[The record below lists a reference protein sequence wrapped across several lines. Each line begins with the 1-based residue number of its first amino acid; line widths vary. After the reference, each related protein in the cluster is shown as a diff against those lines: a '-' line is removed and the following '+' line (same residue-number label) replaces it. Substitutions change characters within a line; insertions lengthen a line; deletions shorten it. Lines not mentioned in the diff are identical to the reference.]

1 MANYKT
7 ARQTIGDVPEDVLDY
22 MSPAEVAAMIAE
34 LRAEADRL
42 EAWNKQRGHW
52 QEPAPR
58 WPVAPPPRSQDD
70 YGKVRV
76 R

>member
-1 MANYKT
+1 MANYTT
-7 ARQTIGDVPEDVLDY
+7 ARQTIGNVAEDVLDY
-22 MSPAEVAAMIAE
+22 MSPNEVARMVADM
-34 LRAEADRL
+34 RAEANRL
-42 EAWNKQRGHW
+42 AEWNEKRVNW

-58 WPVAPPPRSQDD
+58 WQDVPPPRSQDD